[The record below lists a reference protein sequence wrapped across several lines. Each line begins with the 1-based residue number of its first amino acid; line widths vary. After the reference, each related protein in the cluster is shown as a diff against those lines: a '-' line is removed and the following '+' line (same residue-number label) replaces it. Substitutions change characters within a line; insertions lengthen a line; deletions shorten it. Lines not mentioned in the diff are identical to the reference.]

1 MGPPL
6 ARGVDGLRKPC
17 ASGEEG
23 VNTGVPGREGRYELN
38 EFRDVGREGRL
49 IGVRN
54 RKGTCI
60 RGGQHSL
67 VSTQ

>member
-17 ASGEEG
+17 ARGEEG
-23 VNTGVPGREGRYELN
+23 ANTGVPGREGLCEWK
-38 EFRDVGREGRL
+38 EFLDVGREGRL

-54 RKGTCI
+54 RKGTCF
-60 RGGQHSL
+60 
-67 VSTQ
+67 